1 MATVAL
7 VKGQIMSEQEIMA
20 EEMQSPKK
28 VAFANR
34 KYTNEE
40 RLKKEEE
47 ELEQLLAEQKN
58 EEEQV
63 EEPKEEEP
71 TNAEERSF
79 KKRYGDLRRHQ
90 QSKEKEYEDRIN
102 TLQQQ
107 LTDST
112 KSEIKLPKSDE
123 DIEAWAKQYPDV
135 AGIVETIA
143 IKKAREQSEGLEA
156 RVKEIDEMKA
166 TATRE
171 KAEVELLK
179 LHPDFGEIRDSD
191 DFHEWAEEQPKW
203 VQEALYENDA
213 DARSAARA
221 IDLYKADK
229 NIKPKKS
236 ASSKD
241 AARSVGTRNERSK
254 PQSDPMGNAI
264 RESDVQKMSA
274 VQYEKNS
281 DEIMEAIRTG
291 NFIYDLSGSAR

>member
-7 VKGQIMSEQEIMA
+7 VKGQIMSEQQIMA

-40 RLKKEEE
+40 RIKKEEE
-47 ELEQLLAEQKN
+47 ELEQLLAEQKG
-58 EEEQV
+58 EAEQV
-63 EEPKEEEP
+63 EEPKEAEP
-71 TNAEERSF
+71 KNAEERSF

-90 QSKEKEYEDRIN
+90 QTKEKEYEDRIN
-102 TLQQQ
+102 ALEQQ
-107 LTDST
+107 LTEAT

-123 DIEAWAKQYPDV
+123 DLEAWTAKYPDV
-135 AGIVETIA
+135 AAIVETIA

-179 LHPDFGEIRDSD
+179 LHPDFVDIRDSD

-213 DARSAARA
+213 DAKSAARA

-241 AARSVGTRNERSK
+241 AARSVDTRNERSK
-254 PQSDPMGNAI
+254 PQSDPQGNAI

-274 VQYEKNS
+274 VEYEKNS